1 MSIQIQN
8 LTYIHPDKEILFQN
22 LTFSIASHARCAII
36 GENGVGKSTLLQ
48 IMARRLKPVSGTVVE
63 EETPY
68 FVPQHLGQYN
78 ERTVAEA
85 LDISRELDALHA
97 ILRGEVTE
105 ENLACLNEKWDVEEQ
120 VTAALGKWDLSH
132 VSPDTPMRKLS
143 GGEKTKVFLAGI
155 TLHRPGVVLL
165 DEPTNHL
172 DLAGREKV
180 YAFLATYPGT
190 IVVVSHDRTLLNRM
204 SAMYEMSA
212 DGIRFYPMNYSA
224 YKECKEQ
231 ELQAKTAQLE
241 NRQKELKKA
250 QKEAK
255 EAMERQQK
263 HNVRGEKQSEKK
275 GIARIAMGN
284 LQNKAENST
293 ARLSKVKQEKLQGMN
308 EEIRTIRSS
317 ITLASTVKIDFH
329 SSTLHAGRKMIEAR
343 GMNFAYPGMPPL
355 WGQGLEFTVYSG
367 ERIRLTGAN
376 GSGKS
381 TLLELMVG
389 LKNPT
394 EGTVF
399 RADKLNYVYLD
410 QEYSLIRND
419 RTVLEQVTAFN
430 AAALQEHEIKICL
443 NRFLFTQAMWDKR
456 CACLSGGER
465 MRLALCCLMVG
476 RNTPDIIIADE
487 PTNNI
492 DIVNVDILTS
502 ILKEYRG
509 TLIVVSHDTVFL
521 DELSVEKEISLT
533 KPCVPSC

>member
-8 LTYIHPDKEILFQN
+8 LTYTHPDKEILFQN

-48 IMARRLKPVSGTVVE
+48 IIAHKLKPASGTVVE

-78 ERTVAEA
+78 EWTVAEA
-85 LDISRELDALHA
+85 LDVSRELNALHA

-105 ENLACLNEKWDVEEQ
+105 ENLACLNEKWDLEEQ

-132 VSPDTPMRKLS
+132 VSPDTPMRELS

-155 TLHRPGVVLL
+155 TLHRPGLVLL

-180 YAFLATYPGT
+180 YAFLAAFPGT

-212 DGIRFYPMNYSA
+212 DGIRFYPMNYNA
-224 YKECKEQ
+224 YKEWKEA
-231 ELQAKTAQLE
+231 ELQSKTAQLE
-241 NRQKELKKA
+241 NRKKELKKA

-284 LQNKAENST
+284 LQNRAENST
-293 ARLSKVKQEKLQGMN
+293 AKLSKVKQEKLQGMN
-308 EEIRTIRSS
+308 EEIRTIKSS
-317 ITLASTVKIDFH
+317 ISLASTIKIDFH
-329 SSTLHAGRKMIEAR
+329 SSTLHAGRKMIEAK

-394 EGTVF
+394 EGTIH
-399 RADKLNYVYLD
+399 RADNLNYVYLD

-419 RTVLEQVTAFN
+419 RTILEQVTAFN
-430 AAALQEHEIKICL
+430 ATALQEHEIKICL
-443 NRFLFTQAMWDKR
+443 NRFLFTQTMWDKR

-502 ILKEYRG
+502 ILKEYHG
-509 TLIVVSHDTVFL
+509 TLIVVSHDVVFL

>member
-48 IMARRLKPVSGTVVE
+48 IIAHKLKSASGTVVE

-85 LDISRELDALHA
+85 LDVSRELNALHA

-105 ENLACLNEKWDVEEQ
+105 ENLACLNEKWDLEEQ

-132 VSPDTPMRKLS
+132 VSPDTPMRELS

-155 TLHRPGVVLL
+155 TLHRPGLVLL

-180 YAFLATYPGT
+180 YAFLAAFPGT

-212 DGIRFYPMNYSA
+212 DGIRFYPMNYNA
-224 YKECKEQ
+224 YKEWKEA
-231 ELQAKTAQLE
+231 ELQSKTAQLE
-241 NRQKELKKA
+241 NRKKELKKA

-284 LQNKAENST
+284 LQNRAENST
-293 ARLSKVKQEKLQGMN
+293 AKLSKVKQEKLQGMN
-308 EEIRTIRSS
+308 EEIRTIKSS
-317 ITLASTVKIDFH
+317 ISLASTIKIDFH
-329 SSTLHAGRKMIEAR
+329 SSTLHAGRKMIEAK

-394 EGTVF
+394 EGTIH
-399 RADKLNYVYLD
+399 RADNLNYVYLD

-419 RTVLEQVTAFN
+419 RTILEQVTAFN
-430 AAALQEHEIKICL
+430 ATALQEHEIKICL

-502 ILKEYRG
+502 ILKEYHG
-509 TLIVVSHDTVFL
+509 TLIVVSHDVVFL

>member
-1 MSIQIQN
+1 QN

-48 IMARRLKPVSGTVVE
+48 IIAHKLKPASGTVAE

-85 LDISRELDALHA
+85 LDVSRELDALHA

-105 ENLACLNEKWDVEEQ
+105 ENLACLNEKWDLEEQ

-132 VSPDTPMRKLS
+132 VSPDTPMRELS

-155 TLHRPGVVLL
+155 TLHRPGLVLL

-180 YAFLATYPGT
+180 YAFLAAFPGT

-212 DGIRFYPMNYSA
+212 DGIRFYPMNYNA
-224 YKECKEQ
+224 YKEWKEA
-231 ELQAKTAQLE
+231 ELQSKTAQLE
-241 NRQKELKKA
+241 NRKKELKKA

-284 LQNKAENST
+284 LQNRAENST
-293 ARLSKVKQEKLQGMN
+293 AKLSKVKQEKLQGMN

-317 ITLASTVKIDFH
+317 ISLASTIKIDFH
-329 SSTLHAGRKMIEAR
+329 SSTLHAGRKMIEAK

-355 WGQGLEFTVYSG
+355 WRQGLEFTVYSG

-394 EGTVF
+394 EGTIH
-399 RADKLNYVYLD
+399 RADNLNYVYLD

-419 RTVLEQVTAFN
+419 RTILEQVTAFN
-430 AAALQEHEIKICL
+430 ATALQEHEIKICL

-492 DIVNVDILTS
+492 DIVNVNILTS
-502 ILKEYRG
+502 ILKEYHG
-509 TLIVVSHDTVFL
+509 TLIVVSHDVVFL

>member
-132 VSPDTPMRKLS
+132 VSPDTPMRELS

-155 TLHRPGVVLL
+155 TLHRPGLVLL

-212 DGIRFYPMNYSA
+212 DGIRFYPMNYNA

-231 ELQAKTAQLE
+231 EFQAKTAQLE

-255 EAMERQQK
+255 EAMEHQQK

-308 EEIRTIRSS
+308 EEIRTIKSS
-317 ITLASTVKIDFH
+317 ISLASTIKIDFH

-355 WGQGLEFTVYSG
+355 WRQGLDFTVYSG

-389 LKNPT
+389 LKHPT

-456 CACLSGGER
+456 CACLSGSER
-465 MRLALCCLMVG
+465 MRLAPCCLMVG